1 MAHIHRMVS
10 DFAMLP
16 WLISDEYYAIQYLCV
31 HARGLGQSRF
41 AHLNACFAS
50 RWRVR

>member
-10 DFAMLP
+10 EFEMLP

-31 HARGLGQSRF
+31 HARGL
-41 AHLNACFAS
+41 AS
-50 RWRVR
+50 RVLHIRMLVSQVWRVR